1 MFSEILKV
9 AHEQWPQTYG
19 EMFRVYVTASP
30 GVMLLAPEL
39 IEVTNASMSIF
50 VTCNQ
55 VCVQLIINDPNVLDK
70 SKEYGFLHPWLGL
83 GLLTSSGRA
92 DDSTAVNTRAICRR
106 KVETVKHFWF
116 WFKVRNGNLAGDC

>member
-92 DDSTAVNTRAICRR
+92 DDEFIQ
-106 KVETVKHFWF
+106 
-116 WFKVRNGNLAGDC
+116 LQ